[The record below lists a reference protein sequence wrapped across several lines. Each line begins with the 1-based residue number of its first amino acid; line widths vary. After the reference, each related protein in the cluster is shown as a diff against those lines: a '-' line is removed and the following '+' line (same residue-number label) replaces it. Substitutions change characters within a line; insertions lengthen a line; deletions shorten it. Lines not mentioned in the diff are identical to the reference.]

1 MMDRYNLFGYMV
13 DGQRMQAAGSI
24 LILILVPLMGVVG
37 YPLMRKVG
45 LPTSLS
51 GKIMIGMLIAVV
63 AFCISGGLQSY
74 LDSGKKLSIMWQLAP
89 YVPLEI
95 AEVMVSV
102 TALEF
107 AYSRAPARMKS
118 VVMGVWF
125 AIVGTG
131 NLSVALLTTL
141 IGTSTVKSD
150 GTIAAPADGR
160 PFHLTPAAQFFF
172 YAGLMLA
179 GAVAFIV
186 IDKLLLPER
195 TTAETT
201 APIESE

>member
-1 MMDRYNLFGYMV
+1 L
-13 DGQRMQAAGSI
+13 
-24 LILILVPLMGVVG
+24 
-37 YPLMRKVG
+37 
-45 LPTSLS
+45 
-51 GKIMIGMLIAVV
+51 
-63 AFCISGGLQSY
+63 AFCISGLLQSY
-74 LDSGKKLSIMWQLAP
+74 LDSGQKLSIMWQLAP

-107 AYSRAPARMKS
+107 AYANAPARMKS

-125 AIVGTG
+125 AITGTG

-141 IGTSTVKSD
+141 IGTSTVNHD
-150 GTIAAPADGR
+150 GTITIPNDGR
-160 PFHLTPAAQFFF
+160 PYHLTPAVQFFF

-195 TTAETT
+195 TTAEP
-201 APIESE
+201 AAAKESE